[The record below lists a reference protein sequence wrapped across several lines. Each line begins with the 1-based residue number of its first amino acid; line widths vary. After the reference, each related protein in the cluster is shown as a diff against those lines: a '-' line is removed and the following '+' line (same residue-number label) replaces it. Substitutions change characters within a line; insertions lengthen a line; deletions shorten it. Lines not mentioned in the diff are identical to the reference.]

1 MKTCGQCNNFTGAGD
16 WGLCCTKPPQKA
28 KGYIF
33 GWLCYSDTNADD
45 CENFTPAINKCEK
58 CVYELTCG
66 SRGMKNKC
74 FKYKRDAPDGGYYG

>member
-1 MKTCGQCNNFTGAGD
+1 MKTCGQCNNLTRIED
-16 WGLCCTKPPQKA
+16 NELYCSKRQQKYNYFDYPCDFLMYA
-28 KGYIF
+28 Y
-33 GWLCYSDTNADD
+33 D